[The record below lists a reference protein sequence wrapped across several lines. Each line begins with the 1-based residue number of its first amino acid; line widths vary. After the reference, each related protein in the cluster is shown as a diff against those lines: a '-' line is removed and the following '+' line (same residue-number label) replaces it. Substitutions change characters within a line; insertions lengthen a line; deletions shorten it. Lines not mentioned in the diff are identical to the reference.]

1 MFEEIYFQK
10 NCKIIRSEACLMF
23 IVELFIIKFEN
34 ITILRDKNLV
44 GMKNKFVE
52 NNFIVQK
59 YILTNNKMNK
69 LL

>member
-1 MFEEIYFQK
+1 
-10 NCKIIRSEACLMF
+10 MF

-44 GMKNKFVE
+44 DMKNKFVE

-59 YILTNNKMNK
+59 NILTNNKMNK
-69 LL
+69 LM